1 MKLPII
7 RQLKNRNQVEVAKL
21 QDELIIILY
30 NTDNSMV
37 IHGGT
42 SLWRCY
48 SGNRFSEDI
57 DLYSLSFPNYLD
69 EFKNEIKSHELK
81 LLKLKDTG
89 NILFSN
95 ISDGNVNVKIEI
107 NHKYY
112 PENPVE
118 REYELTDGNS
128 VNVLTLSPEDLIKEK
143 ILAYIDRRYI
153 RDLYDI
159 YILIKYIQHPEYI
172 TENLVSFINNMQKPV
187 DEDVLKS
194 IVYIGLA
201 PSYSRMLDYI
211 KQYINSFK

>member
-7 RQLKNRNQVEVAKL
+7 RQLKNRNQIEVPKL

-30 NTDNSMV
+30 DIDNSMV

-48 SGNRFSEDI
+48 SGNRFSEHI

-81 LLKLKDTG
+81 LLKLKDTD
-89 NILFSN
+89 NILFAN
-95 ISDGNVNVKIEI
+95 ISDGNVSVKIEI

-118 REYELTDGNS
+118 MEYELIDGNS

-143 ILAYIDRRYI
+143 ILAYNDRRFI

-159 YILIKYIQHPEYI
+159 YVLIKYIKYPEYI
-172 TENLVSFINNMQKPV
+172 RENLVSFINNIQKPV